1 MSAKEEPPPLPNL
14 ITLNKGLKL
23 AEQWVKNMTGDLEEA
38 AEMEIEARPSRLGLG
53 AKVPR
58 RSQVGPLNDPIERR
72 LHKKLSVGRK
82 KSDRDEE
89 SVPSSK
95 NEIEHVDE
103 DDEENLDSRTNA
115 FSKKRTSALTTTP
128 KQNKKPNL
136 HN

>member
-1 MSAKEEPPPLPNL
+1 MFSNKGTAKERKL
-14 ITLNKGLKL
+14 ISSLK
-23 AEQWVKNMTGDLEEA
+23 ACSSVC
-38 AEMEIEARPSRLGLG
+38 ICICRLGLG